1 MRSDLLDMLAGGLPQ
16 DAISLGTEVRTLG
29 IHDDRTELGLTGG
42 AVLDARLVVGAD
54 GVHSRIRDQAF
65 ARTGARSAL
74 LAQSSWR
81 FMAPNPGVDFWT
93 LWTSAECM
101 VLLAPVGDHSVYGW
115 AALTRSRSDDR
126 SAWQL
131 DRATRHFPERV
142 RQAIRHA
149 SSHRDGLH
157 HSPLEEVRL
166 DRWHEGRT
174 VLIGD
179 AAHATAPV
187 WAQGAALALEDAI
200 VLARCLSAHPD
211 VPTALIDFQDQRMA
225 RVSHVQALTDA
236 MSRAAKLPP
245 LIRNALLPF
254 IRPKRDSQTYEP
266 LKKQV

>member
-1 MRSDLLDMLAGGLPQ
+1 M
-16 DAISLGTEVRTLG
+16 
-29 IHDDRTELGLTGG
+29 
-42 AVLDARLVVGAD
+42 
-54 GVHSRIRDQAF
+54 
-65 ARTGARSAL
+65 
-74 LAQSSWR
+74 
-81 FMAPNPGVDFWT
+81 
-93 LWTSAECM
+93 
-101 VLLAPVGDHSVYGW
+101 
-115 AALTRSRSDDR
+115 
-126 SAWQL
+126 
-131 DRATRHFPERV
+131 
-142 RQAIRHA
+142 
-149 SSHRDGLH
+149 
-157 HSPLEEVRL
+157 RL

-211 VPTALIDFQDQRMA
+211 VPTALIDLQDQRMA

-254 IRPKRDSQTYEP
+254 IGPKRYSQTYEP